1 MLARMAQRNLRGACT
16 VTLVV
21 VAALLACK
29 KQPAE
34 GKVGE
39 TIAQSDYRLTVL
51 KVDQCPLNDA
61 EQSIVGKGAIALG
74 VEMVIERTGSKQVP
88 HNPTYAEIKDSA
100 GRLYKGSAMAY
111 CKPALPLQV
120 DVEPG
125 KPLKGF
131 VTFEMPATATG
142 LKLAYSPYLRNDQEI
157 RFDLGR

>member
-1 MLARMAQRNLRGACT
+1 MARRESSGACT

-39 TIAQSDYRLTVL
+39 TIARSDYRLTVL
-51 KVDQCPLNDA
+51 KIDQCPLNDA
-61 EQSIVGKGAIALG
+61 EQAIVGKGAIALG

-88 HNPTYAEIKDSA
+88 HNPTYAVVTDSA
-100 GRLYKGSAMAY
+100 GRTYEGSAMAY

-125 KPLKGF
+125 KPLRGL

-142 LKLAYSPYLRNDQEI
+142 LKLSYSPYLRRDQEI
-157 RFDLGR
+157 RVDLGR